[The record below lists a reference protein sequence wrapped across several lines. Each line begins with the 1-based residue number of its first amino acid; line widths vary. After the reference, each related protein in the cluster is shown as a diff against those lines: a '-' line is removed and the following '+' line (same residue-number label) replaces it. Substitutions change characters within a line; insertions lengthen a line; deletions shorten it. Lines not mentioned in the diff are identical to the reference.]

1 MFERAEAFALERCVI
16 ANAALSQELSELWI
30 LTEARV
36 PLSVIWGMSVDRTPL
51 VAYLN
56 FATLGRHNRFVTTVN
71 HRRLVKARVFQ
82 QTVRTQQAPLWARQY
97 GLAGAGAN
105 PNICGVTFAYAALAS
120 PRTNRAMRQPR
131 QEGERRPPHDD

>member
-51 VAYLN
+51 VAYLS
-56 FATLGRHNRFVTTVN
+56 FVTLGRRNRFVTTVN
-71 HRRLVKARVFQ
+71 HRRLVKAAVFQ
-82 QTVRTQQAPLWARQY
+82 QTVRTRQAPLRARLSSCRR
-97 GLAGAGAN
+97 LAGTGAN
-105 PNICGVTFAYAALAS
+105 PNISGAAFSYARIEGSQTSQADYGS
-120 PRTNRAMRQPR
+120 PGRMKPK
-131 QEGERRPPHDD
+131 

>member
-51 VAYLN
+51 AAYLS
-56 FATLGRHNRFVTTVN
+56 FATL
-71 HRRLVKARVFQ
+71 RLVIARVFQ

>member
-51 VAYLN
+51 VAYLS
-56 FATLGRHNRFVTTVN
+56 FATLGRRNRFVTTVN
-71 HRRLVKARVFQ
+71 HRRLVRARVFQ
-82 QTVRTQQAPLWARQY
+82 QTVRTQQAPLWARQ
-97 GLAGAGAN
+97 
-105 PNICGVTFAYAALAS
+105 
-120 PRTNRAMRQPR
+120 
-131 QEGERRPPHDD
+131 